1 MRTIF
6 STAASCF
13 IGSVILVACAQN
25 TAESRGANNAAAP
38 AAQQGS
44 TAVAAGQPGTAQAP
58 APSVE
63 KADGGGW

>member
-13 IGSVILVACAQN
+13 IGSAILVACAQS
-25 TAESRGANNAAAP
+25 TTESRGANNAAAP

-44 TAVAAGQPGTAQAP
+44 TAALAGQPGTSQAP

-63 KADGGGW
+63 KSDGGW